1 VTNTTLDRAAI
12 ERHLLD
18 SGVTDLL
25 TRLNETE
32 RRYEEAAAEQDSQLA
47 ECLEL
52 ARRPT
57 DGRVP

>member
-25 TRLNETE
+25 TRLAAVD
-32 RRYEEAAAEQDSQLA
+32 RQYEAAAAKQDGRLA

-52 ARRPT
+52 ARRLPG
-57 DGRVP
+57 GRP

>member
-1 VTNTTLDRAAI
+1 VTNTTLDRATI

-18 SGVTDLL
+18 SGVVDLL

-32 RRYEEAAAEQDSQLA
+32 RRYEEAAAEQDRRLA

-52 ARRPT
+52 ARRMPG
-57 DGRVP
+57 GRP